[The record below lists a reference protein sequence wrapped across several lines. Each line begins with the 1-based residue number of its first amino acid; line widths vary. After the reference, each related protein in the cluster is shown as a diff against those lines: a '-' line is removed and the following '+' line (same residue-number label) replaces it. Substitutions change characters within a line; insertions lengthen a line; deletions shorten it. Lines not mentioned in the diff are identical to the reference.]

1 MSKKGYEKIISWSFP
16 FEVLN
21 RDLKLIFTS
30 NLVGSFG
37 DGLFAYLLPYY
48 LAKNLNA
55 NSVEIGILYAVVSL
69 VAALTLLL
77 AGKFADRYDRKKIMI
92 AGWIAWV
99 PVPLIFSL
107 AGNWLQMLP
116 GMVLWGFWLGGPTG
130 TAYIVTAADK
140 SRLTVT
146 FTTMSAAWSLGYI
159 FSPGLGGFLAGAIGM
174 QSVFYLSFI
183 FYALAG
189 FTLVFIRSQ
198 RATISMQKS
207 DGENCS
213 FFKLLR
219 TERLLKLSIFF
230 ASMMFIVMMFRPF
243 VPEFLADKYGYGD
256 FEIGVL
262 GSIAFFG
269 SAVLGL
275 LLGRLGDKWKKSYAL
290 AISMALCSF
299 TLILLLLFGNFYV
312 LAITFFFAGGSY
324 LTWSLM
330 SAVIGPMAPESI
342 RARWISVP
350 QTVSMFSS
358 FIAPYIG
365 GVLYGAS
372 SYYPFIIAIVATII
386 LASLS
391 LSRLYEK

>member
-1 MSKKGYEKIISWSFP
+1 
-16 FEVLN
+16 
-21 RDLKLIFTS
+21 
-30 NLVGSFG
+30 
-37 DGLFAYLLPYY
+37 
-48 LAKNLNA
+48 
-55 NSVEIGILYAVVSL
+55 
-69 VAALTLLL
+69 
-77 AGKFADRYDRKKIMI
+77 
-92 AGWIAWV
+92 
-99 PVPLIFSL
+99 
-107 AGNWLQMLP
+107 
-116 GMVLWGFWLGGPTG
+116 
-130 TAYIVTAADK
+130 
-140 SRLTVT
+140 
-146 FTTMSAAWSLGYI
+146 
-159 FSPGLGGFLAGAIGM
+159 
-174 QSVFYLSFI
+174 
-183 FYALAG
+183 
-189 FTLVFIRSQ
+189 
-198 RATISMQKS
+198 
-207 DGENCS
+207 
-213 FFKLLR
+213 
-219 TERLLKLSIFF
+219 
-230 ASMMFIVMMFRPF
+230 MMFIVMMFRPF